1 MARRSTDP
9 YLNCRFRLE
18 LNQVQVAGFSEC
30 TGLNIETKVFEYKEG
45 GRNETTLKFPE
56 NASYANVVLKRG
68 ITTSTDLI
76 AWQLDVVNG
85 TFRTNPRSGKKNIAI
100 VLQDEKGSK
109 PATVRRWNLIRA
121 FPVKWM
127 GPEMKGNAS
136 ETAIET
142 LELAHEGI
150 EIP

>member
-56 NASYANVVLKRG
+56 NGTYANVVLKRG
-68 ITTSTDLI
+68 ITTNTDLI

-85 TFRTNPRSGKKNIAI
+85 TFKTNARSGNKNLAI
-100 VLQDEKGSK
+100 VLQDEKGSN

-121 FPVKWM
+121 FPVKWT

-136 ETAIET
+136 EIAIET

>member
-1 MARRSTDP
+1 MPRRSTDP

-18 LNQVQVAGFSEC
+18 LNQVEVAGFSEC
-30 TGLNIETKVFEYKEG
+30 TGLNIEAKVFEYKEG

-56 NASYANVVLKRG
+56 NGAYANVVLKRG
-68 ITTSTDLI
+68 ITTHTDLI

-85 TFRTNPRSGKKNIAI
+85 TFKTNARSAKKNLAI
-100 VLQDEKGSK
+100 VLLDEKGANA
-109 PATVRRWNLIRA
+109 ATVRRWSLIRA
-121 FPVKWM
+121 LPVKWT

-136 ETAIET
+136 EIAIET

-150 EIP
+150 EIS